1 MNYSSHAIVTGGG
14 SGIGA
19 AIATRLHAEGLK
31 ITLMGRTASKL
42 EAQAA
47 KLAGANIQIVDV
59 CLEDS
64 VKEAFAAATTQNG
77 PVNILV
83 NCAGQA
89 VSSPAIKTDLKL
101 WQQMLDVNLTGTWLC
116 IQAALPDLL
125 AQGNNGRIIN
135 VASTA
140 GLVGYPYVAAYTAAK
155 HGVIGLTRA
164 LALELARKEITVNA
178 LCPGYTETEM
188 LQETLQNIVQKTGRS
203 ETEAK
208 NELTKHNPQGTLI
221 NPKQVAEA
229 AWWLCQP
236 ASSAI
241 TGQAIPIAGGEVMA
255 G

>member
-1 MNYSSHAIVTGGG
+1 MNQDVHAIVTGGG

-19 AIATRLHAEGLK
+19 AIAARLHAEGLK

-47 KLAGANIQIVDV
+47 KLSGAKIQTIDV

-64 VKEAFAAATTQNG
+64 VQEAFSAATAQNG

-89 VSSPAIKTDLKL
+89 ISAPATKTDLKL

-116 IQAALPDLL
+116 TQAALPDLL
-125 AQGNNGRIIN
+125 AQENNGRIIN

-164 LALELARKEITVNA
+164 LALEFARKEITVNA

-188 LQETLQNIVQKTGRS
+188 LQATLQNIMHKTGRS
-203 ETEAK
+203 EAEAR
-208 NELTKHNPQGTLI
+208 NELTKHNPQGVLVT
-221 NPKQVAEA
+221 PEQVAEA

-241 TGQAIPIAGGEVMA
+241 TGQAIPIAGGEVMV